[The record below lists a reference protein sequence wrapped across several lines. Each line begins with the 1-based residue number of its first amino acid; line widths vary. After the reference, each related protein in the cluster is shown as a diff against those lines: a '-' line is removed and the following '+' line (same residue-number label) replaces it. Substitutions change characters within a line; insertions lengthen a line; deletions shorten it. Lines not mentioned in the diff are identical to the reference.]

1 MFTPTHLIC
10 LLGLLFATFV
20 QSAGASSSSK
30 FILNEKIGPYP
41 FYAAH
46 ESGDKSDEQ
55 NKLQL
60 LNSGIASLQKRIDLI
75 RKAKK
80 EIILEYFIYEQD
92 TSGKLLLNELKKRA
106 AEGIKIRV
114 LLDKSITVIEMD
126 EYFAKFMKEA
136 GIQVAFHHR
145 AIDPSSA
152 QFRTHRKILAIDNKE
167 AITGG
172 RNIGDDYFDIDP
184 VYNFLDRDVHI
195 EGPIVEALWDS
206 FDAFW
211 KHRSVLIARDPK
223 PTHRLG
229 MFRGNR
235 RNQERYLNVRM
246 TQHVRRLEK
255 GREFVENMEGI
266 EELTKR
272 VEEVARPILDNTKV
286 HVCPK
291 VTYISDLPGGNV
303 LTRMRSDYKPKW
315 RVTRKEIFDRLYKA
329 AVQDNEVILVSPYF
343 MLNSDWK
350 DVLGNLLDR
359 NTKVR
364 MYTNSLGSTDAFYVS
379 ANFYRIIFDWEK
391 RGLIP
396 YIHDSGYA
404 GITDVVDPSFEK
416 TRWGV
421 HSKTHIYDEDSLYI
435 GTYNID
441 NRSDFYNAEMGIF
454 CDGNK
459 ELVAELKG
467 NIERRLDQA
476 YEIVGDMKAE
486 DENGEEADIYGNA
499 TEKAI
504 KIMKAIKIP
513 SWIFEPLM

>member
-1 MFTPTHLIC
+1 MMTISHFIC
-10 LLGLLFATFV
+10 LTALLLV
-20 QSAGASSSSK
+20 SILQGANAADPN
-30 FILNEKIGPYP
+30 FILNKNIAPYP

-46 ESGDKSDEQ
+46 KSGDKVSEQ

-75 RKAKK
+75 KKAKK

-92 TSGKLLLNELKKRA
+92 TAGKVLLKQLQMRA
-106 AEGIKIRV
+106 AEGIKVRV

-126 EYFAKFMKEA
+126 EYFAKFMKES
-136 GIQVAFHHR
+136 GIEVAFHHR

-152 QFRTHRKILAIDNKE
+152 QFRTHRKILAIDGKE

-195 EGPIVEALWDS
+195 EGPIVKALWDS
-206 FDAFW
+206 FDEFW
-211 KHRSVLIARDPK
+211 EHKSVRKAEDPK
-223 PTHRLG
+223 PTHRLR

-235 RNQERYLNVRM
+235 RNQERYLNVRT
-246 TQHVRRLEK
+246 TQHLRRLEE
-255 GREFVENMEGI
+255 GREFSENMEGI
-266 EELTKR
+266 LEYTKKI
-272 VEEVARPILDNTKV
+272 EEVARPILDKTKI

-291 VTYISDLPGGNV
+291 VTYISDRPGGN
-303 LTRMRSDYKPKW
+303 LNTRLRSDYKVKW
-315 RVTRKEIFDRLYKA
+315 RITRKEIFDRLYKS
-329 AVQDNEVILVSPYF
+329 AVEGNEVILVSPYF
-343 MLNSDWK
+343 MLNRDWR
-350 DVLGNLLDR
+350 DAINNLLDR
-359 NTKVR
+359 NTKVK

-379 ANFYRIIFDWEK
+379 ANFYRIIFDIEK

-396 YIHDSGYA
+396 YIHDSKYA
-404 GITDVVDPSFEK
+404 GITDVVDPSIEK

-421 HSKTHIYDEDSLYI
+421 HSKTHIYDEDSFYI

-459 ELVAELKG
+459 ELTAELKT
-467 NIERRLDQA
+467 NIERRLEQS
-476 YEIVGDMKAE
+476 YEIVGDMKAV
-486 DENGEEADIYGNA
+486 DKNGAEADVYGNA
-499 TEKAI
+499 DEKAI
-504 KIMKAIKIP
+504 KIMKAIKLP
-513 SWIFEPLM
+513 SWLFEFVM

>member
-1 MFTPTHLIC
+1 MLTPTHLIC
-10 LLGLLFATFV
+10 LLGLLFAGLFQV
-20 QSAGASSSSK
+20 VGAATSSK
-30 FILNEKIGPYP
+30 FITNDKIGPYP
-41 FYAAH
+41 FYASH
-46 ESGDKSDEQ
+46 ESGDREKDQ

-60 LNSGIASLQKRIDLI
+60 LNSGIASFQKRIDLI
-75 RKAKK
+75 RKAEK
-80 EIILEYFIYEQD
+80 EIIIEYFIYQQD
-92 TSGKLLLNELKKRA
+92 TSGKILLNELKKKA

-126 EYFAKFMKEA
+126 EYFAKFIKEA
-136 GIQVAFHHR
+136 GIEVAFHHR

-152 QFRTHRKILAIDNKE
+152 QFRTHRKILAIDKKE

-184 VYNFLDRDVHI
+184 VYNFLDRDIHI

-206 FDAFW
+206 FDSFW
-211 KHRSVLIARDPK
+211 EHKLVLMARDPK
-223 PTHRLG
+223 PTHRLS

-235 RNQERYLNVRM
+235 RNQQRYLNVRT
-246 TQHVRRLEK
+246 TQHLRRLEE
-255 GREFVENMEGI
+255 GRDFVENMEGI
-266 EELTKR
+266 EEYTKE
-272 VEEVARPILDNTKV
+272 VEKVARPILNQTKI

-291 VTYISDLPGGNV
+291 VTYVSDLPGGNL
-303 LTRMRSDYKPKW
+303 LTRFRRDYKPKW
-315 RVTRKEIFDRLYKA
+315 RITRKEIFDRLYKA
-329 AVQDNEVILVSPYF
+329 AVEDNEVILVSPYF
-343 MLNSDWK
+343 MLNRPWK

-359 NTKVR
+359 NTKVK

-379 ANFYRIIFDWEK
+379 ANFYRIIFYWQK

-396 YIHDSGYA
+396 YIHNSEYA
-404 GITDVVDPSFEK
+404 GMTDIMDPSIEK

-421 HSKTHIYDEDSLYI
+421 HSKTHIYDEDSFYI

-459 ELVAELKG
+459 ELVTELKE
-467 NIERRLDQA
+467 NIEKRLDQS
-476 YEIVGDMKAE
+476 YEIVGDMKAV
-486 DENGEEADIYGNA
+486 DKNGEVADVYGNA
-499 TEKAI
+499 TEKSI